1 MIKIWNR
8 QNRYVKYLLYI
19 YNLWGNTNRFS
30 NKNIHNLLNINC
42 CYPCHICKIANFNNS
57 KPLSETSW
65 AKILVEKVEYNN
77 IRGVALKSIFT
88 NKMECFLCIGF
99 TIIFD
104 IRATPLLGYF

>member
-30 NKNIHNLLNINC
+30 NKNIHKLLNINC
-42 CYPCHICKIANFNNS
+42 YYPYHICKIANFNNS

-65 AKILVEKVEYNN
+65 VKIFNIPVCCRNANFVKVF
-77 IRGVALKSIFT
+77 I
-88 NKMECFLCIGF
+88 
-99 TIIFD
+99 
-104 IRATPLLGYF
+104 

>member
-42 CYPCHICKIANFNNS
+42 CYPRHICKIANFNNS
-57 KPLSETSW
+57 KPLNETSW
-65 AKILVEKVEYNN
+65 VKNWEV
-77 IRGVALKSIFT
+77 
-88 NKMECFLCIGF
+88 
-99 TIIFD
+99 
-104 IRATPLLGYF
+104 